1 MSLTQ
6 FDHFLDKNT
15 YGGSFLYHLNEPTP
29 LIAVGFVV
37 GLDYSNPYLSPF
49 QEFQRYKTHPAVRP
63 VFEGGTRISYGAR
76 ALNEGGFQS
85 IGKLTFP
92 GGCLTGCSAGF
103 LNVPKIK
110 GSHYAMKSGIL
121 AAESIVEKIFA
132 TDEKSIEPSD
142 YAERV
147 KNSYIYKDLYKV
159 RNIRPSFH
167 TSLGLYGGVMY
178 SGFSIA
184 VQGKETWTLSHG
196 GADHTKLKPAKQ
208 CQPIEYPKPDNK
220 VSFDL
225 LSSVALT
232 GTNHEGDQP
241 AHLTLKNDDVPV
253 KNNLEIYAGPE
264 SRYCPAGV
272 YEFVPDEKDESGE
285 TMRLQ
290 INAQNWFVV
299 FFSILS
305 NNDQC
310 PDFD

>member
-1 MSLTQ
+1 MIN
-6 FDHFLDKNT
+6 FLDKNT

-49 QEFQRYKTHPAVRP
+49 QEFQRFKTHPAVKP
-63 VFEGGTRISYGAR
+63 VFEGGNRIAYGAR

-85 IGKLTFP
+85 LGKLTFP

-121 AAESIVEKIFA
+121 AAESIVEKIFN

-142 YAERV
+142 YEDRV
-147 KNSYIYKDLYKV
+147 KSSYIYKDLYKV

-167 TSLGLYGGVMY
+167 TALGLFGGVAY

-184 VQGKETWTLSHG
+184 VGGKETWTLSHG
-196 GADHTKLKPAKQ
+196 GADHTTLKPAKQ
-208 CQPIEYPKPDNK
+208 CQPIEYPKPDGK

-241 AHLTLKNDDVPV
+241 AHLTLKNDEVPV

-272 YEFVPDEKDESGE
+272 YEFVPDEDDKTGE
-285 TMRLQ
+285 AMRLQ
-290 INAQNWFVV
+290 INAQNW
-299 FFSILS
+299 
-305 NNDQC
+305 
-310 PDFD
+310 